1 MPEPR
6 ASSGGDSEPDAAA
19 GLRVLVVDDHRLF
32 RGGLREVLEQ
42 SGIAIAG
49 EADSGEEALELAR
62 ALSPDVVIM
71 DLKLPGISGAE
82 ATRRLLAAEPELTV
96 LVLTV
101 SADGGDIDEALAAGA
116 RGYLLKEATA
126 SELVAGVRAAAAGQA
141 PLSPPVAGRLVASIR
156 DSRRARDAATDGHPV
171 DLSER
176 ELEVL
181 RLISEGRENTQ
192 IAQALYISPETVKD
206 HVSHI
211 LVKLGVENRIQ
222 AAVYAVRAGLV

>member
-1 MPEPR
+1 MSETAPGSGDPRPVPE
-6 ASSGGDSEPDAAA
+6 
-19 GLRVLVVDDHRLF
+19 LRVVVVDDHRLF
-32 RGGLREVLEQ
+32 RDGLRDVLEE

-49 EADSGEEALELAR
+49 EADSGEEALELAP

-82 ATRRLLAAEPELTV
+82 ATRRLLAADPDITV

-101 SADGGDIDEALAAGA
+101 SAEGGDIDEALAAGA
-116 RGYLLKEATA
+116 RGYLLKDATA
-126 SELVAGVRAAAAGQA
+126 RELVAGVRAAAAGEA
-141 PLSPPVAGRLVASIR
+141 PLSPPVAARLVASMR
-156 DSRRARDAATDGHPV
+156 DHRRARDAAGGADPV
-171 DLSER
+171 DLSDR

-181 RLISEGRENTQ
+181 RLISEGRDNTQ
-192 IAQALYISPETVKD
+192 IARALYISPETVKD

-222 AAVYAVRAGLV
+222 AAVYAVRTDLV

>member
-1 MPEPR
+1 MPET
-6 ASSGGDSEPDAAA
+6 ASGSGSPEPAPD
-19 GLRVLVVDDHRLF
+19 LRVLVVDDHRLF
-32 RGGLREVLEQ
+32 RDGLRDVLEEG
-42 SGIAIAG
+42 GISIAG
-49 EADSGEEALELAR
+49 EADSGEEALKLAP

-82 ATRRLLAAEPELTV
+82 ATRRLLAAEPSIVV

-116 RGYLLKEATA
+116 RGYLLKDATA
-126 SELVAGVRAAAAGQA
+126 RELVAGVRAAAAGEA
-141 PLSPPVAGRLVASIR
+141 PLSPPVAARLVASMR
-156 DSRRARDAATDGHPV
+156 DARRARDAAGGGDPA

-181 RLISEGRENTQ
+181 RLISEGRDNTQ
-192 IAQALYISPETVKD
+192 IARALYISPETVKD

-222 AAVYAVRAGLV
+222 AAVYAVRTDLV

>member
-1 MPEPR
+1 
-6 ASSGGDSEPDAAA
+6 
-19 GLRVLVVDDHRLF
+19 
-32 RGGLREVLEQ
+32 
-42 SGIAIAG
+42 
-49 EADSGEEALELAR
+49 
-62 ALSPDVVIM
+62 
-71 DLKLPGISGAE
+71 
-82 ATRRLLAAEPELTV
+82 
-96 LVLTV
+96 
-101 SADGGDIDEALAAGA
+101 
-116 RGYLLKEATA
+116 
-126 SELVAGVRAAAAGQA
+126 
-141 PLSPPVAGRLVASIR
+141 VAGRLVASIR

>member
-1 MPEPR
+1 MSETA
-6 ASSGGDSEPDAAA
+6 ASSEGAEPGS

-32 RGGLREVLEQ
+32 RGGLRDVLED

-49 EADSGEEALELAR
+49 EANSGEEAIELAPR
-62 ALSPDVVIM
+62 LSPDVVMM

-101 SADGGDIDEALAAGA
+101 SAEGGDIDEALAAGA
-116 RGYLLKEATA
+116 RGYLLKDATA
-126 SELVAGVRAAAAGQA
+126 RELVAGVRAAASGEA
-141 PLSPPVAGRLVASIR
+141 PLSPPVATRLVAAMR
-156 DSRRARDAATDGHPV
+156 DARRARDAAGGESPV
-171 DLSER
+171 ELSER

-181 RLISEGRENTQ
+181 RLISEGRDNPQ
-192 IAQALYISPETVKD
+192 IARALYISPETVKD

-211 LVKLGVENRIQ
+211 LAKLGVENRIQ
-222 AAVYAVRAGLV
+222 AAVYAVRTDLV

>member
-1 MPEPR
+1 MSETA
-6 ASSGGDSEPDAAA
+6 ASSEGAEPGSA
-19 GLRVLVVDDHRLF
+19 LRVLVVDDHRLF
-32 RGGLREVLEQ
+32 RGGLRDVLED

-49 EADSGEEALELAR
+49 EANSGEEAIELAPR
-62 ALSPDVVIM
+62 LSPDVVIM

-101 SADGGDIDEALAAGA
+101 SAEGGDIDEALAAGA

>member
-1 MPEPR
+1 MSEA
-6 ASSGGDSEPDAAA
+6 ASSGGAGPGP

-32 RGGLREVLEQ
+32 RGGLREVLEE

-49 EADSGEEALELAR
+49 EADSGEEAMEIAPALA
-62 ALSPDVVIM
+62 PDVVIM
-71 DLKLPGISGAE
+71 DLTLPGMSGAE
-82 ATRRLLAAEPELTV
+82 ATRRLLAVEPKLTV

-116 RGYLLKEATA
+116 RGYLLKDATA
-126 SELVAGVRAAAAGQA
+126 RELVAGVRAAAAGEA
-141 PLSPPVAGRLVASIR
+141 PLSPPVAARLVASMR
-156 DSRRARDAATDGHPV
+156 DARRARDAAGDPA

-181 RLISEGRENTQ
+181 RLISEGRDNTQ
-192 IAQALYISPETVKD
+192 IARALYISPETVKD

-222 AAVYAVRAGLV
+222 AAVYAVRADLV

>member
-1 MPEPR
+1 MSET
-6 ASSGGDSEPDAAA
+6 ASSGGGTAPGPA
-19 GLRVLVVDDHRLF
+19 LRVLVVDDHRLF
-32 RGGLREVLEQ
+32 RGGLRDVLEE

-49 EADSGEEALELAR
+49 EADSGEEALELTP

-71 DLKLPGISGAE
+71 DLTLPGISGAE
-82 ATRRLLAAEPELTV
+82 ATRRLLAADPKLTV

-116 RGYLLKEATA
+116 RGYLLKDATA
-126 SELVAGVRAAAAGQA
+126 RELVAGVRAAAAGEA
-141 PLSPPVAGRLVASIR
+141 PLSPPVAARLVASMR
-156 DSRRARDAATDGHPV
+156 DARRARDAAGDPA

-176 ELEVL
+176 ELQVL
-181 RLISEGRENTQ
+181 RLISEGRDNTQ
-192 IAQALYISPETVKD
+192 IARTLYISPETVKD

-222 AAVYAVRAGLV
+222 AAVYAVRTDLV

>member
-1 MPEPR
+1 MSAT
-6 ASSGGDSEPDAAA
+6 ASNGGGAGPGP

-32 RGGLREVLEQ
+32 RGGLREVLEE

-49 EADSGEEALELAR
+49 EADSGEEAMEIAPALA
-62 ALSPDVVIM
+62 PDVVIM
-71 DLKLPGISGAE
+71 DLTLPGISGAE
-82 ATRRLLAAEPELTV
+82 ATRRLLAVEPKLTV

-101 SADGGDIDEALAAGA
+101 SAEGGDIDEALAAGA
-116 RGYLLKEATA
+116 RGYLLKDATA
-126 SELVAGVRAAAAGQA
+126 RELVAAVRAAAAGEA
-141 PLSPPVAGRLVASIR
+141 PLSPPVAARLVASMR
-156 DSRRARDAATDGHPV
+156 DARRARDAAGDPA

-181 RLISEGRENTQ
+181 RLISEGRDNTQ
-192 IAQALYISPETVKD
+192 IARALYISPETVKD

-222 AAVYAVRAGLV
+222 AAVYAVRADLV

>member
-1 MPEPR
+1 MPET
-6 ASSGGDSEPDAAA
+6 ASGSGNPDPAPE
-19 GLRVLVVDDHRLF
+19 LRVLVVDDHRLF
-32 RGGLREVLEQ
+32 RDGLRDVLEE
-42 SGIAIAG
+42 SGISIAG
-49 EADSGEEALELAR
+49 EADSGEEALKLAP

-82 ATRRLLAAEPELTV
+82 ATRRLLAAEPGIVV

-116 RGYLLKEATA
+116 RGYLLKDATA
-126 SELVAGVRAAAAGQA
+126 RELVAGVRAAAAGEA
-141 PLSPPVAGRLVASIR
+141 PLSPPVAARLVASMR
-156 DSRRARDAATDGHPV
+156 DARRARDAAGGGDPA

-181 RLISEGRENTQ
+181 RLISEGRDNTQ
-192 IAQALYISPETVKD
+192 IARALYISPETVKD

-222 AAVYAVRAGLV
+222 AAVYAVRTDLV